1 MAQTTTPCPRCGGQ
15 MIADVQQIFDVGVDP
30 MDKERLLRGAANIAV
45 CPSCGYQSQIAM
57 PIVYHDPEKEL
68 LLTYFPAELN
78 MSLPEQQK
86 IIGPLITKVVNSLP
100 PEKKKGYLFQPRTM
114 LTFDTLFETILEAD
128 GITKEMLNEQKYKGE
143 LIRRLLQTST
153 ESLVEVIHQEE
164 SHIDQSFFL
173 MLNNTLDAAVQMRD
187 KNAFEKLKNL
197 QEVLFRETEYGRE
210 LKAKADSTQKA
221 ITDLQAV
228 GENLN
233 RDTLLD
239 LVLNSPD
246 DSYLQTLA
254 GLARKGMDYE
264 FFTKLSGR
272 IDAAEGEEKAKFTK
286 IRTQLLELTQQIDK
300 ALAEEKEMRLKLL
313 EEILKQDDMES
324 AVYQVIRAIDQ
335 PFTDVVNEE
344 LAAARK
350 AGDFMRSGKLQQLL
364 DIIQKLY
371 TAPEEIQHLEKM
383 LGAETEDAL
392 KALIDEEPELAGPE
406 MKKLVEELIEE
417 GKTQNSLTPEVTEK
431 LQMIQKV
438 LNQQA

>member
-1 MAQTTTPCPRCGGQ
+1 
-15 MIADVQQIFDVGVDP
+15 MIADVQQIFDVAVDP
-30 MDKERLLRGAANIAV
+30 MDKERLLRGAANIAI

-68 LLTYFPAELN
+68 LLTYFPQELN

-114 LTFDTLFETILEAD
+114 LTYDTLFETILEAD

-143 LIRRLLQTST
+143 LIRRLLQTSP
-153 ESLVEVIHQEE
+153 ESLVDVIHQEE

-187 KNAFEKLKNL
+187 KNSFEALKKL
-197 QEVLFRETEYGRE
+197 QETLFRETEYGRE
-210 LKAKADSTQKA
+210 LKKRADFTQKA
-221 ITDLQAV
+221 ITDLQAL

-239 LVLNSPD
+239 LVLASPD
-246 DSYLQTLA
+246 ETYLQTLA
-254 GLARKGMDYE
+254 GLARNGMDYE
-264 FFTKLSGR
+264 FFTKLSSR
-272 IDAAEGEEKAKFTK
+272 INEAEGEEKEKFSK
-286 IRTQLLELTQQIDK
+286 IRTQLLDLTQQIDK
-300 ALAEEKEMRLKLL
+300 ALAEEKEMRRKLL
-313 EEILKQDDMES
+313 EEILKQEDMES
-324 AVYQVIRAIDQ
+324 AVYQAVRAIDQ
-335 PFTDVVNEE
+335 SFTEVVNEE

-371 TAPEEIQHLEKM
+371 TAPEEIQRLETM
-383 LGAETEDAL
+383 LGAETEDEL
-392 KALIDEEPELAGPE
+392 KALIDEDPTMSSPE
-406 MKKLVEELIEE
+406 MKKLIADLIEE
-417 GKTQNSLTPEVTEK
+417 GKTQNSLTPEMTEK

-438 LNQQA
+438 LG

>member
-15 MIADVQQIFDVGVDP
+15 MIADVQQIFDVAVDP
-30 MDKERLLRGAANIAV
+30 MDKERLLRGAANIAI

-68 LLTYFPAELN
+68 LLTYFPQELN

-114 LTFDTLFETILEAD
+114 LTYDTLFETILEAD

-143 LIRRLLQTST
+143 LIRRLLQTSP
-153 ESLVEVIHQEE
+153 ESLVDVIHQEE

-187 KNAFEKLKNL
+187 KNSFEALKKL
-197 QEVLFRETEYGRE
+197 QETLFRETEYGRE
-210 LKAKADSTQKA
+210 LKKRADFTQKA
-221 ITDLQAV
+221 ITDLQAL

-239 LVLNSPD
+239 LVLASPD
-246 DSYLQTLA
+246 ETYLQTLA
-254 GLARKGMDYE
+254 GLARNGMDYE
-264 FFTKLSGR
+264 FFTKLSSR
-272 IDAAEGEEKAKFTK
+272 INEAEGEEKEKFSK
-286 IRTQLLELTQQIDK
+286 IRTQLLDLTQQIDK
-300 ALAEEKEMRLKLL
+300 ALAEEKEMRRKLL
-313 EEILKQDDMES
+313 EEILKQEDMES
-324 AVYQVIRAIDQ
+324 AVYQAVRAIDQ
-335 PFTDVVNEE
+335 SFTEVVNEE

-371 TAPEEIQHLEKM
+371 TAPEEIQRLETM
-383 LGAETEDAL
+383 LGAETEDEL
-392 KALIDEEPELAGPE
+392 KALIDEDPTMSSPE
-406 MKKLVEELIEE
+406 MKKLIADLIEE
-417 GKTQNSLTPEVTEK
+417 GKTQNSLTPEMTEK

-438 LNQQA
+438 LG

>member
-1 MAQTTTPCPRCGGQ
+1 
-15 MIADVQQIFDVGVDP
+15 MIADIQQIFDVGADP

-78 MSLPEQQK
+78 LPLPEQEK
-86 IIGPLITKVVNSLP
+86 ILGPMITKIVNSLP
-100 PEKKKGYLFQPRTM
+100 PEKKKGYLFQPRSM
-114 LTFDTLFETILEAD
+114 LTFDTMFETILGAD
-128 GITKEMLNEQKYKGE
+128 GITKEMLDEQKYKGE
-143 LIRRLLQTST
+143 LLRRLLQTSPD
-153 ESLVEVIHQEE
+153 SLVEVIHQEE

-187 KNAFEKLKNL
+187 KNSFELLKNL
-197 QEVLFRETEYGRE
+197 QETLFKETEFGRQ
-210 LKAKADSTQKA
+210 LKVKADFTQKA
-221 ITDLQAV
+221 ISDLQAL

-246 DSYLQTLA
+246 DVYLQTIT

-264 FFTKLSGR
+264 FFSKLSSR
-272 IDAAEGEEKAKFTK
+272 INEAAGEEKEKYTN
-286 IRTQLLELTQQIDK
+286 IRSQLLDLTQRIDK
-300 ALAEEKEMRLKLL
+300 ALAEEKEARRKLL
-313 EEILKQDDMES
+313 DEILKQDDMES
-324 AVYQVIRAIDQ
+324 AVYQAVRAIDQ
-335 PFTDVVNEE
+335 QFTDVVNEE

-364 DIIQKLY
+364 DLIKKLY
-371 TAPEEIQHLEKM
+371 TAPEEIQRLETM
-383 LGAETEDAL
+383 LAAENEEAL
-392 KALIDEEPELAGPE
+392 RALIEEDPE
-406 MKKLVEELIEE
+406 MAGEGMKNLVSELLEE

-431 LQMIQKV
+431 LQMILSV
-438 LNQQA
+438 LSA

>member
-15 MIADVQQIFDVGVDP
+15 MIADVQQIFDVAVDP
-30 MDKERLLRGAANIAV
+30 MDKERLLRGAANIAI

-68 LLTYFPAELN
+68 LLTYFPQELN

-114 LTFDTLFETILEAD
+114 LTYDTLFETILEAD

-143 LIRRLLQTST
+143 LIRRLLQTSP

-187 KNAFEKLKNL
+187 KNSFEALKKL
-197 QEVLFRETEYGRE
+197 QETLFRETEYGRE
-210 LKAKADSTQKA
+210 LKKRADFTQKA
-221 ITDLQAV
+221 ITDLQAL

-239 LVLNSPD
+239 LVLASPD
-246 DSYLQTLA
+246 ETYLQTLA
-254 GLARKGMDYE
+254 GLARNGMDYE
-264 FFTKLSGR
+264 FFTKLSSR
-272 IDAAEGEEKAKFTK
+272 INEAEGEEKEKFSK
-286 IRTQLLELTQQIDK
+286 IRTQLLDLTQQIDK
-300 ALAEEKEMRLKLL
+300 ALAEEKEMRRKLL
-313 EEILKQDDMES
+313 EEILKQEDMES
-324 AVYQVIRAIDQ
+324 AVYQAVRAIDQ
-335 PFTDVVNEE
+335 SFTEVVNEE

-371 TAPEEIQHLEKM
+371 TAPEEIQRLETM
-383 LGAETEDAL
+383 LGAETEDEL
-392 KALIDEEPELAGPE
+392 KALIDEDPTMSSPE
-406 MKKLVEELIEE
+406 MKKLIADLIEE
-417 GKTQNSLTPEVTEK
+417 GKTQNSLTPEMTEK

-438 LNQQA
+438 LG

>member
-1 MAQTTTPCPRCGGQ
+1 
-15 MIADVQQIFDVGVDP
+15 MIADIQQIFDVSVDP
-30 MDKERLLRGAANIAV
+30 MDKERLLRGAANIAI

-68 LLTYFPAELN
+68 LLTYFPPELN

-86 IIGPLITKVVNSLP
+86 ILGPMITKVVNGLP

-143 LIRRLLQTST
+143 LIRRLLQTSQD
-153 ESLVEVIHQEE
+153 SLVEVIHQEE

-187 KNAFEKLKNL
+187 KTSFEALKKV
-197 QEVLFRETEYGRE
+197 QEVLFRETAYGRE
-210 LKAKADSTQKA
+210 LKVKADFTQKA
-221 ITDLQAV
+221 ITDLQNL

-246 DSYLQTLA
+246 DIYLQTLT
-254 GLARKGMDYE
+254 GLARSGMDYE
-264 FFTKLSGR
+264 FFTKLSSR
-272 IDAAEGEEKAKFTK
+272 IDAAEGEEKEKFTN
-286 IRTQLLELTQQIDK
+286 IRAQLLDLTQRIDK
-300 ALAEEKEMRLKLL
+300 ALAEEKETRRKLL

-324 AVYQVIRAIDQ
+324 ALYQAVRAIDQ
-335 PFTDVVNEE
+335 QFTDVVNEE

-350 AGDFMRSGKLQQLL
+350 SGDFMRSGKLQQLL
-364 DIIQKLY
+364 DLIQKLY
-371 TAPEEIQHLEKM
+371 TAPDEIQKLETM
-383 LGAETEDAL
+383 LSAETEDAL
-392 KALIDEEPELAGPE
+392 KALIEEDPELAGEE
-406 MKKLVEELIEE
+406 MKKLVADLIEE
-417 GKTQNSLTPEVTEK
+417 GKVQNSLTPEVMDK
-431 LQMIQKV
+431 LTMIQKV
-438 LNQQA
+438 LGA

>member
-15 MIADVQQIFDVGVDP
+15 MIADVQQIFDVAVDP
-30 MDKERLLRGAANIAV
+30 MDKERLLRGAANIAI

-68 LLTYFPAELN
+68 LLTYFPQELN

-114 LTFDTLFETILEAD
+114 LTYDTLFETILEAD

-143 LIRRLLQTST
+143 LIRRLLQTSP

-187 KNAFEKLKNL
+187 KNSFEALKKL
-197 QEVLFRETEYGRE
+197 QETLFRETEYGRE
-210 LKAKADSTQKA
+210 LKKRADFTQKA
-221 ITDLQAV
+221 ITDLQAL

-239 LVLNSPD
+239 LVLASPD
-246 DSYLQTLA
+246 ETYLQTLA
-254 GLARKGMDYE
+254 GLARNGMDYE
-264 FFTKLSGR
+264 FFSKLSSR
-272 IDAAEGEEKAKFTK
+272 INEAEGEEKEKFSK
-286 IRTQLLELTQQIDK
+286 IRTQLLDLTQQIDK
-300 ALAEEKEMRLKLL
+300 ALAEEKEMRRKLL
-313 EEILKQDDMES
+313 EEILKQEDMES
-324 AVYQVIRAIDQ
+324 AVYQAVRAIDQ
-335 PFTDVVNEE
+335 SFTEVVNEE

-371 TAPEEIQHLEKM
+371 TAPEEIQRLETM
-383 LGAETEDAL
+383 LGAETEDEL
-392 KALIDEEPELAGPE
+392 KALIDEDPTMSSPE
-406 MKKLVEELIEE
+406 MKKLIADLIEE
-417 GKTQNSLTPEVTEK
+417 GKTQNSLTPEMTEK

-438 LNQQA
+438 LG

>member
-15 MIADVQQIFDVGVDP
+15 MIADVQQIFDVAVDP
-30 MDKERLLRGAANIAV
+30 MDKERLLRGAANIAI

-68 LLTYFPAELN
+68 LLTYFPPELN

-114 LTFDTLFETILEAD
+114 LTYDTLFETILEAD

-143 LIRRLLQTST
+143 LIRRLLQTSP
-153 ESLVEVIHQEE
+153 ESLVDVIHQEE

-187 KNAFEKLKNL
+187 KNSFEALKKL
-197 QEVLFRETEYGRE
+197 QETLFRETEYGRE
-210 LKAKADSTQKA
+210 LKKRADFTQKA
-221 ITDLQAV
+221 ITDLQAL

-239 LVLNSPD
+239 LVLASPD
-246 DSYLQTLA
+246 ETYLQTLA
-254 GLARKGMDYE
+254 GLARNGMDYE
-264 FFTKLSGR
+264 FFTKLSSR
-272 IDAAEGEEKAKFTK
+272 INEAEGEEKEKFSK
-286 IRTQLLELTQQIDK
+286 IRTQLLDLTQQIDK
-300 ALAEEKEMRLKLL
+300 ALAEEKEMRRKLL
-313 EEILKQDDMES
+313 EEILKQEDMES
-324 AVYQVIRAIDQ
+324 AVYQAVRAIDQ
-335 PFTDVVNEE
+335 SFTEVVNEE

-371 TAPEEIQHLEKM
+371 TAPEEIQRLETM
-383 LGAETEDAL
+383 LGAETEDEL
-392 KALIDEEPELAGPE
+392 KALIDEDPTMSSPE
-406 MKKLVEELIEE
+406 MKKLIADLIEE
-417 GKTQNSLTPEVTEK
+417 GKTQNSLTPEMTEK

-438 LNQQA
+438 LG

>member
-143 LIRRLLQTST
+143 LLRRLLQTSD
-153 ESLVEVIHQEE
+153 ESLTEVIHQEE
-164 SHIDQSFFL
+164 SHMDQSFFL
-173 MLNNTLDAAVQMRD
+173 MLTNTMDAAVQMRD
-187 KNAFEKLKNL
+187 KNSFEKLKHL

-210 LKAKADSTQKA
+210 LKVRADSTQKA
-221 ITDLQAV
+221 ITDIQSL

-233 RDTLLD
+233 RDSLLD
-239 LVLNSPD
+239 LVLNSQD
-246 DSYLQTLA
+246 DTYLQTLA
-254 GLARKGMDYE
+254 GLARNGMDYE
-264 FFTKLSGR
+264 FFTKLSAK
-272 IDAAEGEEKAKFTK
+272 INAAEGEEKEKYTS
-286 IRTQLLELTQQIDK
+286 IRTRLLELTQQIDK
-300 ALAEEKEMRLKLL
+300 ALAEEKEMRRKLL
-313 EEILKQDDMES
+313 EEILKQEDMES
-324 AVYQVIRAIDQ
+324 AVYQVVRAIDQ

-350 AGDFMRSGKLQQLL
+350 SGDFMRSGKLQQLL

-371 TAPEEIQHLEKM
+371 TAPEEIQRLEKM
-383 LGAETEDAL
+383 LAAETEDAL
-392 KALIDEEPELAGPE
+392 KALIDEDPDMAGEE
-406 MKKLVEELIEE
+406 MKKLVAGLIEE
-417 GKTQNSLTPEVTEK
+417 GKAQNSLTPEVSEK

-438 LNQQA
+438 IG

>member
-15 MIADVQQIFDVGVDP
+15 MIADVQQIFDVAVDP
-30 MDKERLLRGAANIAV
+30 MDKERLLRGAANIAI

-68 LLTYFPAELN
+68 LLTYFPPELN

-86 IIGPLITKVVNSLP
+86 IIGPLITQVVNSLP

-114 LTFDTLFETILEAD
+114 LTYDTLFETILEAD

-143 LIRRLLQTST
+143 LIRRLMQTSP

-173 MLNNTLDAAVQMRD
+173 MLNNTLDAAVQLRD
-187 KNAFEKLKNL
+187 KASFEALKNL

-210 LKAKADSTQKA
+210 LKKRADFTQKA
-221 ITDLQAV
+221 ITDLQAL

-239 LVLNSPD
+239 LVLASTD
-246 DSYLQTLA
+246 ETYLQTLA
-254 GLARKGMDYE
+254 GLARNGMDYE
-264 FFTKLSGR
+264 FFTKLSSR
-272 IDAAEGEEKAKFTK
+272 INEAEGEEKEKFTK
-286 IRTQLLELTQQIDK
+286 IRAQLLELTQQIDK
-300 ALAEEKEMRLKLL
+300 ALAEEKEMRRKLL
-313 EEILKQDDMES
+313 EEILKQEDMES
-324 AVYQVIRAIDQ
+324 AVYQAVRAIDQ

-371 TAPEEIQHLEKM
+371 TAPEEIQRLETM
-383 LGAETEDAL
+383 LGAETEDEL
-392 KALIDEEPELAGPE
+392 KEMIDEDPTLASPE
-406 MKKLVEELIEE
+406 MKKLIGELIEE
-417 GKTQNSLTPEVTEK
+417 GKTQNSLTPEMTEK

-438 LNQQA
+438 LA

>member
-15 MIADVQQIFDVGVDP
+15 MIADLQQIFDVSIDP

-100 PEKKKGYLFQPRTM
+100 PEKKKGYLFFFLSM

-143 LIRRLLQTST
+143 LIRRLLQTSPD
-153 ESLVEVIHQEE
+153 SLVEVIHQEE
-164 SHIDQSFFL
+164 SHMDQSFFL

-187 KNAFEKLKNL
+187 KNAFETLKNL

-210 LKAKADSTQKA
+210 LKARADSTQKA
-221 ITDLQAV
+221 IADLQAV

-233 RDTLLD
+233 RDTLMD
-239 LVLNSPD
+239 LVLGSPD

-254 GLARKGMDYE
+254 GLARNGMDYE
-264 FFTKLSGR
+264 FFTKLSSRGASVFLNR
-272 IDAAEGEEKAKFTK
+272 
-286 IRTQLLELTQQIDK
+286 RRYLLTHK
-300 ALAEEKEMRLKLL
+300 SGNGLK
-313 EEILKQDDMES
+313 
-324 AVYQVIRAIDQ
+324 RW
-335 PFTDVVNEE
+335 T
-344 LAAARK
+344 
-350 AGDFMRSGKLQQLL
+350 
-364 DIIQKLY
+364 
-371 TAPEEIQHLEKM
+371 
-383 LGAETEDAL
+383 
-392 KALIDEEPELAGPE
+392 
-406 MKKLVEELIEE
+406 
-417 GKTQNSLTPEVTEK
+417 
-431 LQMIQKV
+431 
-438 LNQQA
+438 